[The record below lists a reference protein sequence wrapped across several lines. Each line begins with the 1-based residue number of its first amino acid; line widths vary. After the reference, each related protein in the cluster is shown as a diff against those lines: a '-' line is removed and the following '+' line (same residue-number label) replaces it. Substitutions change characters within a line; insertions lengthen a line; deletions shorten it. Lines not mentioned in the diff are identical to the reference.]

1 MKLLLDVSDGTW
13 FASPLIDPF
22 FSKLAEKTRLSN
34 SRRRY
39 QRREVREDLLD
50 LLHVVC
56 ALYFL
61 ASYLRSRSV
70 TRAEADTASAM
81 EARAMRRMTSR
92 KTAAAMISYK
102 KI

>member
-1 MKLLLDVSDGTW
+1 M
-13 FASPLIDPF
+13 
-22 FSKLAEKTRLSN
+22 
-34 SRRRY
+34 
-39 QRREVREDLLD
+39 D

-56 ALYFL
+56 ALYFFL